1 MSAADDL
8 LREGYDGL
16 FLAGDSSAASAV
28 YAAHGGALRELV
40 SDASAGD
47 VERVLAAEVWYAC
60 GDGPPA
66 GSDVLGPLYVRALE
80 LTGSPPGPIVF
91 YGNLWGTLEPGSD
104 GPLGAHL
111 VAQGEPAAAGLEG
124 LLDDEHDL
132 VYVGSRDAMAGNA
145 HGYKIKDAAAY
156 FLERI
161 RG

>member
-16 FLAGDSSAASAV
+16 FLAGDSSAAAAV
-28 YAAHGGALRELV
+28 YASHGAALRALV

-47 VERVLAAEVWYAC
+47 VERVLAAEVLYAC
-60 GDGPPA
+60 GDGPRAPP
-66 GSDVLGPLYVRALE
+66 DLLGPLYARALE

-91 YGNLWGTLEPGSD
+91 SGNLWGTLEAPYD

-111 VAQGEPAAAGLEG
+111 VAQGKAAEPGLER
-124 LLDDEHDL
+124 LLGDEHDL

-161 RG
+161 RE

>member
-16 FLAGDSSAASAV
+16 FLAGDSSAAGAV
-28 YAAHGGALRELV
+28 YASHGDALDALV
-40 SDASAGD
+40 NDADAGD
-47 VERVLAAEVWYAC
+47 VERVLAAEVLYAC
-60 GDGPPA
+60 GSGPAAPA
-66 GSDVLGPLYVRALE
+66 SVLGPLYVRALE

-91 YGNLWGTLEPGSD
+91 SGNLWGTLEAGYD
-104 GPLGAHL
+104 GPLGSHL
-111 VAQGEPAAAGLEG
+111 VAQGEAAVPGLEG

-145 HGYKIKDAAAY
+145 HGYKIKDAAAF

-161 RG
+161 RE